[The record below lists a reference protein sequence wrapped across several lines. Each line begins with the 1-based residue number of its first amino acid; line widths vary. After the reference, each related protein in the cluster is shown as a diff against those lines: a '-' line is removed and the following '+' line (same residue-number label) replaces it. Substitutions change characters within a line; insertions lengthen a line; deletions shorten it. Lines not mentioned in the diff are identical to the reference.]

1 MKYVMAFLVLLHHAA
16 TFVSIASSD
25 KIDSGSGQGRELHVL
40 LMTSSSQRFNSS
52 GAETAVRLALDRVNA
67 DASILPGYELQLA
80 GVRDSEVKWAILLV
94 IIITTRQAQGL
105 VGQART
111 CIAQCRRYI
120 NRHVSFTTQL
130 SV

>member
-94 IIITTRQAQGL
+94 IIITL
-105 VGQART
+105 DK
-111 CIAQCRRYI
+111 RRALWG
-120 NRHVSFTTQL
+120 RREHA
-130 SV
+130 